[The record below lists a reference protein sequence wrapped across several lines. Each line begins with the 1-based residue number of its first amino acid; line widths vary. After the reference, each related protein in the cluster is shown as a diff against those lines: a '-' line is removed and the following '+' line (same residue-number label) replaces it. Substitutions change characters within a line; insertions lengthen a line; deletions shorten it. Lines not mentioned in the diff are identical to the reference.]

1 MALVPSAKYK
11 ETPLQSVRLSDRKT
25 VRWYLMFFPF
35 GKKGLTVGL
44 ERELERRRRSGEKP
58 FEYFAPTYVESRE
71 ADGRIVSTQEAL
83 LYNYF
88 FIHCS
93 EDDLFVL
100 KRHQPQYSV
109 LRRISKADGSYHY
122 PYVND
127 SAIRTLQWV
136 ARSYGGRIPL
146 CLLDQTLL
154 VKGDRIRITKG
165 QFKGIEA
172 HLVKRPKSTVSEIMV
187 FVDNWMCI
195 PLMNVRPA
203 QYEVIGINDT
213 KEKPKEHRGLDNP
226 QLSQNLHDALC
237 RFLRGEST
245 EADLKLARETYERY
259 SEVKAETSILRCKQY
274 SLLLPAATILGDK
287 EKSDNMVSLV
297 QVMLPS
303 ITAEQSLALL
313 LTVMYGCTDNMFFYE
328 RAHQLIDPW
337 VKESTPKKSKQQ
349 LIKRLA
355 DYDRELGHYNNH
367 KNL

>member
-1 MALVPSAKYK
+1 MSLTTLPKHA
-11 ETPLQSVRLSDRKT
+11 ETATLPQNLSGRKV

-44 ERELERRRRSGEKP
+44 DRELERRRLSGERA

-71 ADGRIVSTQEAL
+71 ADGKIQSTQEAL

-88 FIHCS
+88 FIRCS

-109 LRRISKADGSYHY
+109 LRRITNSDGTYHY
-122 PYVND
+122 PYVKD

-154 VKGDRIRITKG
+154 VKGDRIKITKG

-172 HLVKRPKSTVSEIMV
+172 HLVKRPKSTVSEVMV

-195 PLMNVRPA
+195 PLMNVRPT
-203 QYEVIGINDT
+203 QYELIGIGDT
-213 KEKPKEHRGLDNP
+213 GTKPKSQHGLDNA
-226 QLSQNLHDALC
+226 QLSQNLHEALC
-237 RFLRGEST
+237 RFLKGEST
-245 EADLKLARETYERY
+245 DEDLKLARETYDRY
-259 SEVKAETSILRCKQY
+259 SDVKPETSILRCKLY
-274 SLLLPAATILGDK
+274 SLLLPATAILGDK
-287 EKSDNMVSLV
+287 EKSDNLTSLV
-297 QVMLPS
+297 QVMLPT

-313 LTVMYGCTDNMFFYE
+313 LVTLYGCTDNMFFHE
-328 RAHQLIDPW
+328 RAHQLVDPW
-337 VKESTPKKSKQQ
+337 ARESSPKKSKQQ
-349 LIKRLA
+349 LIHRLA
-355 DYDRELGHYNNH
+355 DYDRCFGH
-367 KNL
+367 